1 MIYARIVE
9 SSMRNPVIV
18 MALTVVLLTVGV
30 FQARRLPVDVLPDL
44 TRPMVTV
51 QTETSGLAPEDVEAQ
66 VTFPIETAVSG
77 LQGVTRVRSLSSPG
91 LSVVYVEFGWDSD
104 PFRNRQLVAE
114 RIDSIRAQ
122 LAPVADPRIG
132 PLTSLMGEI
141 YLLALQATPASSS
154 PQQVREYADWSLR
167 PRLLGLP
174 GVAQVMVIGG
184 DVKQYE
190 IRPDLERLRMNGVS
204 LSQVNQAVSGFGSNT
219 GAGFTEAHGA
229 EFEIRSLGRPF
240 RMEDLAQAAVA
251 WRGTG
256 PLRLG
261 QLAELAVG
269 TKLKRGD
276 AGLNGQPAVI
286 LAIQKQPGADTV
298 QLTRA
303 IERTLAKSDG
313 DLPVGVQRTT
323 LFRQADFIE
332 ESIANVSESLLQG
345 AVVVALVL
353 LFFIASARVT
363 LVALVAIPLSALVAI
378 LVLRGFGFTINTM
391 TLGGLA
397 IAVGELVDDA
407 VVGIENAVRRM
418 RRNSSLVEPLPPLR
432 VIADAT
438 VEVRSGVLYA
448 SLLIALVFVPLLA
461 LEGVEGR
468 LFVPLASAYMAAI
481 AASFLVSI
489 TLVPLLLGLSLPVAA
504 SLPREPAWLTRF
516 KSRYTGALHRILRAP
531 APVFWVIGLV
541 AVAAVVA
548 ATQIPRSFL
557 PAFNERTLTV
567 NVLLQPGVSLEE
579 SNRIGAL
586 AETLSLQVPE
596 VASVG
601 RRTGRAEYDE
611 HAEGVYY
618 SELEMR
624 LRAVGRKRAD
634 IVNDL
639 RTHLA
644 VLPGTL
650 IFGQPISHR
659 LDHLLSGVKAP
670 LALKIFGDDPDVL
683 RNLAEVARKRLAD
696 LPGLADVQIE
706 KQALVPQ
713 LQIRVDP
720 RRAAQY
726 GATVPHVQDALTEL
740 TVGRSLST
748 IVEQER
754 RYSLVLRLPQEK
766 IRPDA
771 IGRTLFDTP
780 AGAVPLNWLADMAT
794 AQGPNQIL
802 REDLRRRM
810 VVSAYAADNG
820 FERSVEAAS
829 KVLAQI
835 PLPAGYEFR
844 LEGESLAGREAS
856 RHILQLAAISLLLMV
871 AILYGRYRSLRLVL
885 IALTT
890 VPLAMIGGILALA
903 TTGTPLSVASLIGF
917 VTLAGIA
924 ARNGI
929 LKVSHY
935 LNLTLVESEDFG
947 MPLILRGSSERLV
960 PVLMTALIAAVA
972 LLPLLFAAEAP
983 GKEILHPVAVV
994 VFGGLIVGT
1003 VLDSFLTPLLFH
1015 RYGAAAVM
1023 RIQRHG
1029 NRQKLY

>member
-1 MIYARIVE
+1 MYARIVE

-51 QTETSGLAPEDVEAQ
+51 QTEMSGLAPEDVEAQ

-114 RIDSIRAQ
+114 RIDSIRSQ
-122 LAPVADPRIG
+122 LASVADPRIG

-141 YLLALQATPASSS
+141 YLVALQATPASSS

-204 LSQVNQAVSGFGSNT
+204 LSQINQAVSGFGSNT

-332 ESIANVSESLLQG
+332 ESIANVGESLLQG

-548 ATQIPRSFL
+548 AMQIPRSFL

-810 VVSAYAADNG
+810 VVSAYAADTG

-947 MPLILRGSSERLV
+947 MPLILRGSSERVV

-1029 NRQKLY
+1029 NRQTLY